1 MIFRYI
7 SISSGVNNWVG
18 RMPSSKIAQLMLAYS
33 IFGSFSSVNCVAF
46 TLRSFIFCLIPKLSK
61 CLIFSFL
68 FWLGTNGSKSI
79 HFCQHPTGSEHPTG
93 SMIRK
98 VKQNSYINMR
108 RHTIWGVGNMQY
120 LIDVYIFCLFR
131 YLLQIIHIF
140 IISSFRWENDRI
152 YFICYFFILT
162 RIYSYLNLNPLS

>member
-1 MIFRYI
+1 
-7 SISSGVNNWVG
+7 
-18 RMPSSKIAQLMLAYS
+18 MPSSKIAQLMLAYS
-33 IFGSFSSVNCVAF
+33 MFGSFSSVNCVAF
-46 TLRSFIFCLIPKLSK
+46 TLRSFIFCLIPKLSE

-68 FWLGTNGSKSI
+68 IWDKRIQI
-79 HFCQHPTGSEHPTG
+79 HPFLSASHCQWA
-93 SMIRK
+93 IRK

-140 IISSFRWENDRI
+140 IISSFRRENDRI

-162 RIYSYLNLNPLS
+162 RIYSDLNLNPLS